1 MREKTVLL
9 LAYHL
14 KELKLGKILR
24 QCPAVACQDNRLTQ
38 RQFRDARFPLVRT
51 LEQFHCNSTPEPDKR
66 VIREPAKGQSI
77 REHRHVIF
85 VGKTETGK
93 THMTMCLGIE
103 ACRQGIRSRF
113 VTGSE
118 LIGELGCVSF
128 SKEDSPLVSQVLA
141 DCYERESVIAFNLD
155 FADWT
160 QPLGD
165 PTLTTLLLKDLTHKV
180 RIINGV
186 WKNHRLKES
195 LNRKSM
201 FIEGAEALVSPW
213 QDDHHNF
220 NSPRGR
226 MFSVAIIKLT

>member
-1 MREKTVLL
+1 MINKESRLASPLSYCTGNAIPRGPPSEPQRRGEAVACAGGVGSELGTRRVRIRPVTRCRTREETVLL

-24 QCPAVACQDNRLTQ
+24 QYPSVACRENRLK

-51 LEQFHCNSTPEPDKR
+51 LEQFHCDSTPEPDKR
-66 VIREPAKGQSI
+66 VIRELAEGQSI

-93 THMTMCLGIE
+93 THMTICLGIE

-128 SKEDSPLVSQVLA
+128 SKEDFPPCPRFWRTATKGSPS
-141 DCYERESVIAFNLD
+141 S
-155 FADWT
+155 
-160 QPLGD
+160 
-165 PTLTTLLLKDLTHKV
+165 H
-180 RIINGV
+180 
-186 WKNHRLKES
+186 
-195 LNRKSM
+195 
-201 FIEGAEALVSPW
+201 
-213 QDDHHNF
+213 
-220 NSPRGR
+220 
-226 MFSVAIIKLT
+226 